1 VAAKK
6 STNVRFLTL
15 AFRTFEVAAPG
26 VGSWLVDRLWFRLP
40 SVPEKARRL
49 RVELPPG
56 TPIEVP
62 FEDGLIRGT
71 AYGDGPTVY
80 LVHGWGG
87 WGLQLAAMVPPLV
100 DEGFRVVAYDAPSHG
115 DSEPGREGRGRGT
128 MPELGDAVQA
138 VIGAQGEAYG
148 IVAHSLGAPAVIYA
162 LDKGLAVER
171 LVFVSSPTDFTQTL
185 DQFQQALGFGP
196 RIRAGF
202 LRRFARR
209 FGPMED
215 FEAVSAVGRLLDDR
229 VLPELLLIH
238 DKSDR
243 ETAYEGS
250 IAIAAV
256 WPGACIELT
265 EGLGHRRVLA
275 DPEVVASVRRHL
287 VDRAPGDEGELAQG
301 TMRG

>member
-1 VAAKK
+1 M
-6 STNVRFLTL
+6 L
-15 AFRTFEVAAPG
+15 AFRGLEVLAPW

-40 SVPEKARRL
+40 AVPEKARRL

-62 FEDGLIRGT
+62 FENGLIRGT

-87 WGLQLAAMVPPLV
+87 WGLQLAALIPPLV
-100 DEGFRVVAYDAPSHG
+100 AEGFRVVAYDAPSHG

-128 MPELGDAVQA
+128 MPELGDALQA
-138 VIGAQGEAYG
+138 VIGAQGAAYG
-148 IVAHSLGAPAVIYA
+148 IVAHSLGGPAVIYA
-162 LDKGLAVER
+162 LGRGLAVER

-229 VLPELLLIH
+229 DLPEHLPELLLIH

-243 ETAYEGS
+243 EITYEGS

-256 WPGACIELT
+256 WPGAGIELT

-275 DPEVVASVRRHL
+275 DLEVVAAVRRHL